1 MNGATVI
8 VVDASV
14 LSNALAD
21 LGSSGANAR
30 HRLLTEE
37 SAAPDLALIETA
49 AVLRKR
55 WMRGSLSEREF
66 RDALAALRRYPLAT
80 YGAASLLNR
89 AFELRNNVS
98 AYDAMY
104 IALAEGLRCPL
115 VTGDVRL
122 AEAPGIRCTVEVL
135 TD

>member
-1 MNGATVI
+1 MNGAIVI

-21 LGSSGANAR
+21 FGTSGANAR

-37 SAAPDLALIETA
+37 SAAPDPVLVETA

-66 RDALAALRRYPLAT
+66 RNALATLRRYPLAT
-80 YGAASLLNR
+80 YGAGSLLNR

-98 AYDAMY
+98 AYDALY

-115 VTGDVRL
+115 VTGDARL
-122 AEAPGIRCTVEVL
+122 AEGPGIRCTVEAL
-135 TD
+135 AD

>member
-30 HRLLTEE
+30 RRLLTEE
-37 SAAPDLALIETA
+37 SAAPDLVLVETA

-55 WMRGSLSEREF
+55 WLRGSLGEREF
-66 RDALAALRRYPLAT
+66 QNALASLRRYPLAT

-115 VTGDVRL
+115 VTGDARL